1 MITADALALFGFTD
15 FEAIHDPGSDT
26 RLLLGW
32 RDGTLLLAFRGTASR
47 ANAVTDLKV
56 GAGASIAGCTPGL
69 ARPAES

>member
-1 MITADALALFGFTD
+1 MTTEAALALFGFTGFD
-15 FEAIHDPGSDT
+15 AIHDPGSDT

-56 GAGASIAGCTPGL
+56 RRGRQNIE
-69 ARPAES
+69 RRK